1 MKGSDKRI
9 LPGRMETFT
18 FANWK
23 LLVMEIASLRQD
35 YQKFMLLEKD
45 LPKSPFE
52 QFEKWF
58 EQAHSEEELEA
69 NAMVLSTVSSE
80 GWPHGRIVL
89 LKGLDH
95 GLVFFTNYNSEKG
108 KDLEH
113 SSKASL
119 TFWWPKAE
127 RPVRVSGIVEKTS
140 REESDSYF
148 QSRPKASQAGA
159 IASAQSQHIPDRTI
173 LDEVFE
179 KLLQTPESELLIRP
193 ENWGG
198 YRLIPSYFEFW
209 QGRSNRMH
217 DRLFYELEGNESW
230 NIGRLSP

>member
-1 MKGSDKRI
+1 
-9 LPGRMETFT
+9 
-18 FANWK
+18 
-23 LLVMEIASLRQD
+23 MEIASLRQD

-58 EQAHSEEELEA
+58 EQAHSEEDIEV

-80 GWPHGRIVL
+80 GWPHGRVVL

-95 GLVFFTNYNSEKG
+95 GLVFFTNYDSEKG

-113 SSKASL
+113 STKASV

-127 RPVRVSGIVEKTS
+127 RQIRVLGVVDKTTV
-140 REESDSYF
+140 EESDSYF
-148 QSRPKASQAGA
+148 QSRPRPSQAGA
-159 IASAQSQHIPDRTI
+159 ITSAQSQAIADRTS
-173 LDEVFE
+173 LEEAYE
-179 KLLQTPESELLIRP
+179 KLLQAPESVLLIRP

-209 QGRSNRMH
+209 QGRSSRLH
-217 DRLFYELEGNESW
+217 DRLFYKLEEGEW
-230 NIGRLSP
+230 KTGRLSP